1 MLFEAGGAVFI
12 SWIQRYIWRKLD
24 IIICC
29 CCYYFPSSFSPQ
41 VFLLLLFLFGLV
53 WFRPNGKFIARHLRH
68 LFVTGF
74 VKNTLT
80 VTTLLVIPP
89 SASLNRQCIH
99 QAYWLSS
106 LLTSPSLH
114 CRWRDHSAV
123 MWRGHSRWRCFRSV
137 CSRKSPQTPE
147 RDWCLFVWKKWSLW
161 WTNTWLLFFNECLVS
176 QSVSSFAND
185 IKTESTRKLSICNFQ
200 WTQTLYQNNLKN
212 NCILVLHF
220 SRA

>member
-1 MLFEAGGAVFI
+1 MFKWFWTILSLGAPDNY
-12 SWIQRYIWRKLD
+12 WLLLLLL
-24 IIICC
+24 
-29 CCYYFPSSFSPQ
+29 YYFPSSFSPQ
-41 VFLLLLFLFGLV
+41 VLLLLLWLFLFGLV
-53 WFRPNGKFIARHLRH
+53 SSEREISDLQH

-80 VTTLLVIPP
+80 DTSLLVIPP
-89 SASLNRQCIH
+89 SASLNRQCID

-137 CSRKSPQTPE
+137 CRRKSPQTPE

-161 WTNTWLLFFNECLVS
+161 WTNTWLLFSTNAWCPS
-176 QSVSSFAND
+176 Q
-185 IKTESTRKLSICNFQ
+185 
-200 WTQTLYQNNLKN
+200 
-212 NCILVLHF
+212 
-220 SRA
+220 